1 MAKKK
6 RKTKKSIKFSTRV
19 VVFCIAFM
27 AVYTAVQTTLSYKVG
42 IELSPTLTQCVYTF
56 FGTELAL
63 SAVIKIF
70 EDLTGKKTKKKTT
83 HTEEYIPEEF

>member
-6 RKTKKSIKFSTRV
+6 KAKKSIKFTTRV

-27 AVYTAVQTTLSYKVG
+27 AVYTAVQTALSYKVG

-63 SAVIKIF
+63 SAAIKVF
-70 EDLTGKKTKKKTT
+70 DSMTEKKSKKLDAVD
-83 HTEEYIPEEF
+83 EYIPEEF